1 MPIELCYCPETLR
14 EATEILER
22 HKTEV
27 KICAGG
33 TDLFVMMRKGKSQG
47 RYLMNLGNLP
57 LHYIRQN
64 MDDTIS
70 IGAMTT
76 LTEVAT
82 SPILNREPFLF
93 LREAARHVGSLQ
105 IRNMATLVGNI
116 CTGIP
121 SADTAGPLLA
131 ANARVHLVSS
141 KGERTISAEEF
152 FKGPRK
158 VELRPNEL
166 VTEIVLS
173 ADSGEGTHTFFRKV
187 GTRKE
192 MFISVFSIAALL
204 KINEEGVIKKAGI
217 AMGVV
222 APIPL
227 KLRETER
234 FLCNRQLDDQ
244 TTQHALQI
252 MQEEIHPR
260 SSRHGS
266 EEYRR
271 AVASNL
277 LRNFL
282 IQARDT

>member
-1 MPIELCYCPETLR
+1 
-14 EATEILER
+14 
-22 HKTEV
+22 
-27 KICAGG
+27 
-33 TDLFVMMRKGKSQG
+33 
-47 RYLMNLGNLP
+47 
-57 LHYIRQN
+57 

-93 LREAARHVGSLQ
+93 LREAARHVGSFQ

-121 SADTAGPLLA
+121 RRGYSAGPLLA

-158 VELRPNEL
+158 VELRPSEL
-166 VTEIVLS
+166 VTEIATECRLQGKALIPFSERLVL
-173 ADSGEGTHTFFRKV
+173 ERRCLFPF
-187 GTRKE
+187 
-192 MFISVFSIAALL
+192 FSIAALL

-271 AVASNL
+271 AVASK
-277 LRNFL
+277 
-282 IQARDT
+282 IC